1 MRKRSPI
8 TSRNYFD
15 MTTQTLQKWEET
27 TLGNICDEVH
37 GVIQTGPFGSQL
49 HESDYSTDGVPVVMP
64 KDIID
69 GKIQTDDIARVSEEH
84 VARLQKH
91 KLKSGDIVYG
101 RRGDIGRQA
110 LIEKE
115 QEGYLCGTGC
125 LKISL
130 GEKIVNPKFLHYYL
144 REEEVIK
151 WIFNQAIGATMPNLN
166 TAILRSVPVRIPDIN
181 IQKRIAS
188 VLSTYD
194 DFIENNT
201 RRIQILER
209 MAQVIYAEWFIDLRF
224 PGHEKAKLF
233 DSGTDF
239 GKIPVGWEV
248 KSVTKFKCFSFFK
261 PKINRFNGIKRY
273 YATADI
279 GPFGFVSEG
288 EEVTFDSRPS
298 RAQIQPVVN
307 SIWFARMKDT
317 HKISFFRNINADCAD
332 NTLLSS
338 GMAGFRSEDNCFA
351 FMFSMI
357 NSELFHGKKD
367 LNATGAT
374 QISLTDSGLKQI
386 KMVEPDIRL
395 VLNYGSIVNPWLD
408 EISLLLNENSV
419 LRKTRDSLLPKLVT
433 GKLEIKI

>member
-1 MRKRSPI
+1 M
-8 TSRNYFD
+8 
-15 MTTQTLQKWEET
+15 
-27 TLGNICDEVH
+27 GNICNEVR

-49 HESDYSTDGVPVVMP
+49 HESDYSQDGVPVVMP

-84 VARLQKH
+84 VVRLQKH

-110 LIEKE
+110 LIGKE
-115 QEGYLCGTGC
+115 QEGWLCGTGC

-130 GEKIVNPKFLHYYL
+130 GDKIVNPKFLHYYL
-144 REEEVIK
+144 RDEEVIK

-166 TAILRSVPVRIPDIN
+166 TAILRSVPVRIPDIS
-181 IQKRIAS
+181 IQKYIAS
-188 VLSTYD
+188 VLSNYD
-194 DFIENNT
+194 DLIENNT
-201 RRIQILER
+201 QRIQILEQ
-209 MAQVIYAEWFIDLRF
+209 MAQAIYTEWFVYFRF
-224 PGHEKAKLF
+224 PGHEKIKVA
-233 DSGTDF
+233 DGGTDF

-248 KSVTKFKCFSFFK
+248 KSITKFECFSFFK
-261 PKINRFNGIKRY
+261 PKVDRFDGVKRY

-279 GPFGFVSEG
+279 GPFGFISGG
-288 EEVTFDSRPS
+288 EEVTFDSKPS

-317 HKISFFRNINADCAD
+317 RKVSFFRDINADSAD

-357 NSELFHGKKD
+357 NSELFHIKKN

-374 QISLTDSGLKQI
+374 QISLTDEGLKQI
-386 KMVEPDIRL
+386 KMVEPDMSFI
-395 VLNYGSIVNPWLD
+395 LNYSKIVNPWLD
-408 EISLLLNENSV
+408 EVLLLQNENKI
-419 LRKTRDSLLPKLVT
+419 LRKVRDLLLPKLVT
-433 GKLEIKI
+433 GEIKV